1 MIEKIMKT
9 VKRGNKRKSKNI
21 TIGAVIGFL
30 LSCTAVVGADE
41 YLYITYQLRYYRSL
55 IDSTGSIS
63 FTGDIGGS
71 YNWTC
76 RAANAGI
83 TTGFTSDGSGALPQA
98 FNGSGSCSAYTGSIG
113 AITTVPSGTS
123 SGGTVSHG
131 SYTNGTYTNVTMT
144 TIPNVVTSE
153 YPVANI
159 TVSGGTV
166 TSVTLVSGGAGI
178 GAATSLSA
186 IAAAI
191 GCTGSGFSVLISS
204 FNPGGN
210 FSVAIGD
217 SAAAN
222 QRRGNAN
229 IAVGHHVA
237 LPDTAAGKQLNIG
250 NVIFGTGT
258 YDGTSMSSTATS
270 DSRVSIGTNTQP
282 ASAIL
287 TLSST
292 DKGFLPPRMTGSQA
306 EAIASPAEG
315 LIIYS
320 TDGSGSTITSKGWWG
335 YDGST
340 WTKFN

>member
-1 MIEKIMKT
+1 ML
-9 VKRGNKRKSKNI
+9 I
-21 TIGAVIGFL
+21 T
-30 LSCTAVVGADE
+30 
-41 YLYITYQLRYYRSL
+41 
-55 IDSTGSIS
+55 
-63 FTGDIGGS
+63 
-71 YNWTC
+71 
-76 RAANAGI
+76 
-83 TTGFTSDGSGALPQA
+83 
-98 FNGSGSCSAYTGSIG
+98 
-113 AITTVPSGTS
+113 
-123 SGGTVSHG
+123 
-131 SYTNGTYTNVTMT
+131 
-144 TIPNVVTSE
+144 
-153 YPVANI
+153 
-159 TVSGGTV
+159 
-166 TSVTLVSGGAGI
+166 
-178 GAATSLSA
+178 
-186 IAAAI
+186 
-191 GCTGSGFSVLISS
+191 S

-210 FSVAIGD
+210 YSTAIGD

-229 IAVGHHVA
+229 IAVGPHVA
-237 LPDTAAGKQLNIG
+237 LPDTTAGKQLNIG
-250 NVIFGTGT
+250 NVIFGTGV
-258 YDGTSMSSTATS
+258 YDGASMSSTATS